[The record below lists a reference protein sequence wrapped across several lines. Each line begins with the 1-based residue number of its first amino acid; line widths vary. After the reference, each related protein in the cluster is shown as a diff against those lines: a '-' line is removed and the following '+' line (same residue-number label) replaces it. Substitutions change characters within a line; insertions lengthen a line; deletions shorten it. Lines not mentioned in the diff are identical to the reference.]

1 MKNNDIQF
9 IPGDLIDED
18 KWDACVQQS
27 PIPLWYGLS
36 RSWKYLSRSWFGL
49 VWGDYEAVMPF
60 AYRKKWGIIPYIYQ
74 PPFIQQAGLYTRHH
88 RQCPSIDAFLN
99 ALPHR
104 FVRQHVHLNYHT
116 PPPQLPGIRC
126 SKRVSYVLDLNRSY
140 ADIRQG
146 FSKDAEKNLRK
157 LERLPG
163 LRYDDHLPFT
173 QVQKVYQAAYGA
185 LNPHLTE
192 RDYRQLSLLSQGQT
206 AIKMK
211 NIGVYDGE
219 VLLSAGCFI
228 ESMGR
233 LTYTLGGPTPTGKT
247 YGATHALLNVVIE
260 QHAGL
265 PLEFDFE
272 GSMIPNVAQFYR
284 KFGPQERHYWAI
296 KKGIL

>member
-1 MKNNDIQF
+1 MKNNDIRY
-9 IPGDLIDED
+9 IPGDLIDEQ
-18 KWDACVQQS
+18 KWDACIQQS

-36 RSWKYLSRSWFGL
+36 RSWKYLSRFWFGL

-60 AYRKKWGIIPYIYQ
+60 AYRKKWGVIPYIYQ
-74 PPFIQQAGLYTRHH
+74 PPFIQQAGLYTRQN
-88 RQCPSIDAFLN
+88 RPSPSIDVFLN

-104 FVRQHVHLNYHT
+104 FVRQHFHLNYHNS
-116 PPPQLPGIRC
+116 PPQYLNGQC

-140 ADIRQG
+140 AEIRQG

-157 LERLPG
+157 LDRLSG
-163 LRYDDHLPFT
+163 LRYDVNLPFT
-173 QVQKVYQAAYGA
+173 RVQEVYHAAYGS
-185 LNPHLTE
+185 LNPHVIAH
-192 RDYRQLSLLSQGQT
+192 DYRQLSLLTQGQT
-206 AIKMK
+206 AIVMK

-219 VLLSAGCFI
+219 VLLSAGCFM
-228 ESMGR
+228 EYMGR
-233 LTYTLGGPTPTGKT
+233 LYYTLGGPTPAGKA
-247 YGATHALLNVVIE
+247 YGATHALLNYMIE

-265 PLEFDFE
+265 PITFDFE